1 MVVMLVVPDPRR
13 CPRLLAAV
21 SFVFA
26 LASCAGSTAPRASE
40 PCAEIHQATGV
51 VCRFYQAHLE
61 IRPIGLPT
69 PAQQRVLAPY
79 LTPALMGRI
88 DDARRYQEE
97 FEAEHPDEK
106 PPFVDGSLFT
116 SMYEG
121 FDRFEIVRSEPDASG
136 GAKVI
141 VRFEYKDAPPWED
154 AVIVTR
160 EGDRYAID
168 DMVFSGAGAFNPAH
182 RLTEALSWRE

>member
-1 MVVMLVVPDPRR
+1 MD
-13 CPRLLAAV
+13 
-21 SFVFA
+21 
-26 LASCAGSTAPRASE
+26 E
-40 PCAEIHQATGV
+40 ATSV
-51 VCRFYQAHLE
+51 VCRFFQAHLE
-61 IRPIGLPT
+61 IRPMGLPT
-69 PAQQRVLAPY
+69 PDQQRVLAPY
-79 LTPALMGRI
+79 LTTTLVGRI

-141 VRFEYKDAPPWED
+141 VRFGYKDAPPWED

>member
-1 MVVMLVVPDPRR
+1 MVMMLVVPDPRW
-13 CPRLLAAV
+13 CPRLLGTA
-21 SFVFA
+21 SFVLA

-40 PCAEIHQATGV
+40 PCAGMDEATSV
-51 VCRFYQAHLE
+51 VCRFYQADLE
-61 IRPIGLPT
+61 IRPTGLPT
-69 PAQQRVLAPY
+69 PDQQRVLALY
-79 LTPALMGRI
+79 LTPTLVGRI

-106 PPFVDGSLFT
+106 PPFADGSLFT

-141 VRFEYKDAPPWED
+141 VRFGYRDAPPWED